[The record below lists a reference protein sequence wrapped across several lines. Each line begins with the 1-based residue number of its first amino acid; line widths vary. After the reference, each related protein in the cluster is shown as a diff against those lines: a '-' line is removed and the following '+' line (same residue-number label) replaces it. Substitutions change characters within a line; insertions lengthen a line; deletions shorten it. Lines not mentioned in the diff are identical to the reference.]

1 MKAIILAGGQ
11 GDRLDK
17 YSPEY
22 TGIPK
27 PMLPLNI
34 FFKHNLKLEILNK
47 LQKEIKEEKNEVK
60 LKLLQKQYRILVFGK
75 DYLGKYVK

>member
-34 FFKHNLKLEILNK
+34 FFKCIHIIFLNIIVSEHNDSNFKVLIS
-47 LQKEIKEEKNEVK
+47 
-60 LKLLQKQYRILVFGK
+60 K
-75 DYLGKYVK
+75 DFNTNTYK